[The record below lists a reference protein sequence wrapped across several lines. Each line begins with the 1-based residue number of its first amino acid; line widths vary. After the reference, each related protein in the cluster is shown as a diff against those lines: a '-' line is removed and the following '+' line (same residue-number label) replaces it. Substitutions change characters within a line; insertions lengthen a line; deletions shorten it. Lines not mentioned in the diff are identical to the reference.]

1 MKLSLSNF
9 IILFVL
15 IILSCGEKKAKFIST
30 DLLTHGLPMKIMAPE
45 GAVIEFDDM
54 GIIKEMTIKGGDEY
68 HVQIVSS
75 ETDLLD
81 DKKVIEQLKKEIE
94 GSSFFSKFIKETPTG
109 FIFEKIVSE
118 DYINYDFRF
127 VKIRGDRMYT
137 YRTGLGQQYTLDA
150 VEQMFEA
157 VQ

>member
-1 MKLSLSNF
+1 MKLSNYV
-9 IILFVL
+9 ILFVFF
-15 IILSCGEKKAKFIST
+15 ILAACNDKKTNLIST
-30 DLLTHGLPMKIMAPE
+30 DLLTYGLPMKILAPE
-45 GAVIEFDDM
+45 GAVVEFDDM
-54 GIIKEMTIKGGDEY
+54 GILKEMTIKGGENY

-81 DKKVIEQLKKEIE
+81 DKKVIEQLKKDVE
-94 GSSFFSKFIKETPTG
+94 GSSFFSKFVKETPTG
-109 FIFEKIVSE
+109 FIFEKVVSE

-137 YRTGLGQQYTLDA
+137 YRTGLGQQYTLEA